1 MPIDHT
7 PRPYIKLILTL
18 SSKVLLFSNKRRKRD
33 KEIRVKINKLKGEN
47 PRENNR
53 PEKKATTY
61 LDM

>member
-1 MPIDHT
+1 
-7 PRPYIKLILTL
+7 
-18 SSKVLLFSNKRRKRD
+18 LLFSNKRRKRD

>member
-7 PRPYIKLILTL
+7 PRPYIKLILKL

-53 PEKKATTY
+53 PEKKAATY